1 MEKVWE
7 ELKELE
13 SKAEQI
19 NSETMEKSQELI
31 AVAKNDAKKLLSLSE
46 KNAEAEA
53 NGLLITYLKEAAKE
67 RDIALE
73 KNKRRIQELKET
85 VEKNFDKAVNA
96 VFNAVLGK
104 IEV

>member
-7 ELKELE
+7 ELKEIE

-19 NSETMEKSQELI
+19 NSETMKKSQELI
-31 AVAKNDAKKLLSLSE
+31 AVAKKDAEKLISLS
-46 KNAEAEA
+46 KKDAEAEA
-53 NGLLITYLKEAAKE
+53 NGRLSTYLKEAAKE

-73 KNKRRIQELKET
+73 KNKRTIQELKAT
-85 VEKNFDKAVNA
+85 VEKNFDKAVDA

>member
-7 ELKELE
+7 ELKEIE

-19 NSETMEKSQELI
+19 NSDTMKKSQELI
-31 AVAKNDAKKLLSLSE
+31 AVAKNDAKKLLSLS
-46 KNAEAEA
+46 KKHAEAES
-53 NGLLITYLKEAAKE
+53 NELQSTQLKEAEKE

-73 KNKRRIQELKET
+73 KNERSNQKLKAR
-85 VEKNFDKAVNA
+85 VEKNFDKAVDA

-104 IEV
+104 IEG

>member
-7 ELKELE
+7 ELKEIE
-13 SKAEQI
+13 SEAEQI

-31 AVAKNDAKKLLSLSE
+31 AVAKEDAKKLLLVS
-46 KNAEAEA
+46 
-53 NGLLITYLKEAAKE
+53 TYLKDATKE

-73 KNKRRIQELKET
+73 KNKSSIQELKET
-85 VEKNFDKAVNA
+85 VEKNFDKAVDA